1 MKTISLRQPLPI
13 GGPVHHPFEGPV
25 TVDDDLANHLISS
38 GLADEGDGEE
48 EEEDEA
54 EDGEDEPEADGL
66 EDLTVADLG
75 ILVTKEGVPLHGA
88 TKKDDIIKAI
98 RAHRAPA
105 D

>member
-13 GGPVHHPFEGPV
+13 GGPVHHPSEGPV
-25 TVDDDLANHLISS
+25 TVEDALAEHLVSS

-48 EEEDEA
+48 DDEEFDEED
-54 EDGEDEPEADGL
+54 DGL

-88 TKKDDIIKAI
+88 TKKDGIIKAI
-98 RAHRAPA
+98 RAHRAPTE
-105 D
+105 

>member
-13 GGPVHHPFEGPV
+13 GGPVHHPSEGPV
-25 TVDDDLANHLISS
+25 TVDDDLADHLISS

-48 EEEDEA
+48 DDEEFDEED
-54 EDGEDEPEADGL
+54 EADGL

-98 RAHRAPA
+98 RAHRAA
-105 D
+105 E